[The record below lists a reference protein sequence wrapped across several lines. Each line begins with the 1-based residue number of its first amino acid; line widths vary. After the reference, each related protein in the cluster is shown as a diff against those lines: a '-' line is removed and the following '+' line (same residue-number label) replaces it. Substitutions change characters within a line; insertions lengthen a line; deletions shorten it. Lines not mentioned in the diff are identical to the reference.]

1 MGLAKTLQNA
11 GTTIVK
17 ALGDIAVPISY
28 HSIVFGTYDPTL
40 DREINTEIVIP
51 LKGILYK
58 SQEKV
63 EDAKKTVLEQTKVL
77 IAGQAFGLIIP
88 KETDYMMINGVK
100 YEIKNVNSAPVE
112 AVYVFIVRI
121 V

>member
-28 HSIVFGTYDPTL
+28 HSVVFGTYDPTL
-40 DREINTEIVIP
+40 DQEINTETILP
-51 LKGILYK
+51 LTGILYK

-63 EDAKKTVLEQTKVL
+63 DDAKRTVLEQTKVL
-77 IAGQAFGLIIP
+77 IAGQAFGLIVP
-88 KETDYMMINGVK
+88 KESDYMIINSVK
-100 YEIKNVNSAPVE
+100 YEIKIVNSAPVE